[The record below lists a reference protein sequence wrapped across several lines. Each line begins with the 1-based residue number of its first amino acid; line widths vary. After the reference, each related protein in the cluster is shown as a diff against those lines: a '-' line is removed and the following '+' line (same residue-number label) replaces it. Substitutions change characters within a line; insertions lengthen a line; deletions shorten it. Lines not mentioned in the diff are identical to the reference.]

1 MYIDRRYRE
10 DINNELNTFEI
21 QVKDTDLSVSLLP
34 NQGIDIDDLKERL
47 FQFIFERRRELEE
60 FILTEPEFQT
70 SLQPLMLQGTVPAS
84 ALAMAQAA
92 NRCGVGPM
100 AAVAGA
106 FSEMAWEFLKN
117 LATEIIVENGGDIV
131 SDSSRERL
139 VEIFAGDSVF
149 TGKIGIN
156 LPPGKRGIC
165 TSSGTVG
172 PSLSFGKA
180 DAVVVL
186 AQSAPLADA
195 AATAGGNRIQG
206 PDDFEKTLLFLQ
218 SIDGIDGVL
227 LIKDDKMLAWGDL
240 EIVPLNQ

>member
-92 NRCGVGPM
+92 NR
-100 AAVAGA
+100 
-106 FSEMAWEFLKN
+106 
-117 LATEIIVENGGDIV
+117 
-131 SDSSRERL
+131 
-139 VEIFAGDSVF
+139 
-149 TGKIGIN
+149 
-156 LPPGKRGIC
+156 
-165 TSSGTVG
+165 
-172 PSLSFGKA
+172 
-180 DAVVVL
+180 
-186 AQSAPLADA
+186 
-195 AATAGGNRIQG
+195 
-206 PDDFEKTLLFLQ
+206 
-218 SIDGIDGVL
+218 
-227 LIKDDKMLAWGDL
+227 
-240 EIVPLNQ
+240 